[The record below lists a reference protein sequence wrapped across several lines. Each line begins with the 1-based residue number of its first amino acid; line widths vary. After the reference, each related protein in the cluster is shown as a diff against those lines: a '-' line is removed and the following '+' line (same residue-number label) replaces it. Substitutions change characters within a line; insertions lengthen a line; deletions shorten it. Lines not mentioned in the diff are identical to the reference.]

1 MMKIGEYI
9 TLLKFAKNRLRSEDD
24 YRNFQSYQANLI
36 IKYYLEKYAIT
47 LSGQVV
53 LDLGSGL
60 GGYSREITNLGARV
74 ISLDLIQGP
83 PKWGKLHLPLVANAL
98 CIPTCD
104 ESIDFVFCA
113 SLIEHVN
120 DPLKLVREIKRVL
133 KSGGHCYLSFPPF
146 YFIRGG
152 HQFSPF
158 HYLGEHWAVR
168 LSRLFRKAPPDWVIS
183 VYAPSFSSSS
193 FADIYRDWGL
203 FKLTIAEAVRIISL
217 SALEIVDIS
226 PRYLPINTARWPL
239 LGEFL
244 TWHVQFLLR
253 KT

>member
-1 MMKIGEYI
+1 MKIGEYI
-9 TLLKFAKNRLRSEDD
+9 TLLKLARNRLRSEDD

-47 LSGQVV
+47 LSGKVV

-60 GGYSREITNLGARV
+60 GGYSREMIGMGAKV
-74 ISLDLIQGP
+74 ISLDLIQMP
-83 PKWGKLHLPLVANAL
+83 LKWGRGHLPLVANAL
-98 CIPTCD
+98 CIPICD

-113 SLIEHVN
+113 SLIEHIN
-120 DPLKLVREIKRVL
+120 DPLKLVMEIKRIL
-133 KSGGHCYLSFPPF
+133 KSRGYCYLSFPPF

-158 HYLGEHWAVR
+158 HYLGERWALR
-168 LSRLFRKAPPDWVIS
+168 LSRLFRKAPPDWVIK
-183 VYAPSFSSSS
+183 VYAPSFSPSS
-193 FADIYRDWGL
+193 FADTYRDWGL
-203 FKLTIAEAVRIISL
+203 FKLTIAKATRIISR
-217 SALEIVDIS
+217 SNLEIVDIS
-226 PRYLPINTARWPL
+226 PRYLSINTARWPL

-253 KT
+253 KI